1 LNPRG
6 WTRRRAIGGGA
17 LLLLISG
24 CAGLQKSRT
33 PDSLQPWPERLAA
46 LQAMDRFELDGR
58 VGASD
63 GKTGFSAGLRWRQ
76 HAGTASIDLTAPLG
90 VGAAH
95 IEQSADALQLRTSQG
110 EILDGDAA
118 GSALSDALGFDP
130 PLRSLSFWLRGA
142 SDPALPAAQT
152 LNADQR
158 LSHLEQGGWEVEFP
172 DYMHVQQQWLPAHLS
187 VTRGALRLRLVINSW
202 RL

>member
-1 LNPRG
+1 M
-6 WTRRRAIGGGA
+6 
-17 LLLLISG
+17 LLLIGG
-24 CAGLQKSRT
+24 CAGVPKVRT
-33 PDSLQPWPERLAA
+33 PDTLQPWPARLAA

-95 IEQSADALQLRTSQG
+95 IEQGADTLELRTSQG
-110 EILDGDAA
+110 DVLQGEAA
-118 GSALSDALGFDP
+118 GAALSDTLGFDP

-142 SDPALPAAQT
+142 SDPSLPAAQT

-158 LSHLEQGGWEVEFP
+158 LGHLEQDGWEVEFP
-172 DYMHVQQQWLPAHLS
+172 DYMRVQQQWLPAHLT
-187 VTRGALRLRLVINSW
+187 VTRGALRLRLVINAW